1 MLAASAV
8 WAIDRLFFPHCK
20 MEPPWADFAFAVDI
34 SAVYARK
41 RAALRVYDAIFAPRD
56 RLLAL
61 YEAED
66 QYIGRLLGVAYAEPF
81 RSHSPLLVR
90 DPTLFMAGIHG

>member
-1 MLAASAV
+1 MTRSL
-8 WAIDRLFFPHCK
+8 R
-20 MEPPWADFAFAVDI
+20 
-34 SAVYARK
+34 RK
-41 RAALRVYDAIFAPRD
+41 TACSRF
-56 RLLAL
+56 

-90 DPTLFMAGIHG
+90 DPTLFVAGIHG